1 MYICKKVEYLLGKL
15 NSENIYNMEKN
26 KKNILDETVIA
37 GNRIFVEND
46 EVKMVLSEELQNGGD
61 IDLEDF
67 RAILHNLV
75 DKTYA
80 LK

>member
-1 MYICKKVEYLLGKL
+1 
-15 NSENIYNMEKN
+15 MEKN

>member
-1 MYICKKVEYLLGKL
+1 MYICKKGEVFIEKL

-26 KKNILDETVIA
+26 KKNILNETVIA

>member
-1 MYICKKVEYLLGKL
+1 MQKGEVFIGKL

-26 KKNILDETVIA
+26 KKNFLDETVIA

-61 IDLEDF
+61 IDIEDF